1 MPTTL
6 GQLLKDAR
14 KSSVVKRRGRS
25 ATEVAAAIGVSPS
38 TLGHWEKGNTQPG
51 KAALRRLVNELG
63 VDDETRAEIADAY
76 AWGE

>member
-1 MPTTL
+1 MPMTL
-6 GQLLKDAR
+6 GQLLKSAR
-14 KSSVVKRRGRS
+14 ESSVAKKSGRRAS
-25 ATEVAAAIGVSPS
+25 EVADAIGVSPS
-38 TLGHWEKGNTQPG
+38 TLGHWEKDRSQPG